1 MKLRTRIIWISSITV
16 LLSALLC
23 VMIIGIFMY
32 RSLREEAFIKAYQE
46 SMEVTDKVKT
56 DMEKRQITYNNLV
69 SLNYIFK
76 MYGDNYNVCYTLK
89 YPEKYIG
96 EKGLTQKDVNEV
108 FNNTIFSFEKLTI
121 LDYKEISLNDRK
133 NVQDNPGIL
142 YSSLHYEGRNYTI
155 FRVVIDDAMLLYKIH
170 DVTYVQE
177 KMLKLMTLMIG
188 ITFFILFMAVLILRL
203 ILKKELRP
211 LQELNENAKNIAEGF
226 YHQRIVVNRKDEVG
240 QLGENFNKMAEA
252 VEVRTNRLRESEQR
266 KTIFMGDLT
275 HELKTPM
282 TAISGYAQ
290 TLLSARISDEDREE
304 ALTYI
309 IEQCRRLERLS
320 RKMTNLLELGQNAEL
335 ELEEVAIKK
344 LFSSAAMSCEM
355 ILKNKKIALQIVEQ
369 GEYFIVDFDLMT
381 DVLINLLDNA
391 VKASEEGAK
400 IILRATDRCIEVQDF
415 GRGIPKDEQNKIL
428 EPFYMVDKSRSR
440 KNGGAGLGLA
450 LVSLILEKHN
460 IKMSIVSELGEGSR
474 FILKF
479 PE

>member
-1 MKLRTRIIWISSITV
+1 
-16 LLSALLC
+16 
-23 VMIIGIFMY
+23 MY

-188 ITFFILFMAVLILRL
+188 ITFFILFMAVLILSL

>member
-23 VMIIGIFMY
+23 VVVIGIFMY

-355 ILKNKKIALQIVEQ
+355 ILKKKKIALEIVEQ

-400 IILRATDRCIEVQDF
+400 IVLRATDRCIEVQDF

>member
-1 MKLRTRIIWISSITV
+1 
-16 LLSALLC
+16 
-23 VMIIGIFMY
+23 MY

-355 ILKNKKIALQIVEQ
+355 ILKKKKIALEIVEQ

-400 IILRATDRCIEVQDF
+400 IVLRATDRCIEVQDF

>member
-1 MKLRTRIIWISSITV
+1 
-16 LLSALLC
+16 
-23 VMIIGIFMY
+23 MY

-400 IILRATDRCIEVQDF
+400 IVLRATDRCIEVQDF

>member
-1 MKLRTRIIWISSITV
+1 MKFRTRIIWISSITV

-23 VMIIGIFMY
+23 VVVIGFFMY
-32 RSLREEAFIKAYQE
+32 QSLREEAFVKAYQE

-56 DMEKRQITYNNLV
+56 DMENRQITYNDFV

-96 EKGLTQKDVNEV
+96 EKGLSQKDVNEV
-108 FNNTIFSFEKLTI
+108 FNNTIFSFQNLAI
-121 LDYKEISLNDRK
+121 LDYKEISLNDRR
-133 NVQDNPGIL
+133 NVQDNPGTF
-142 YSSLHYEGRNYTI
+142 YSSLHYAGRNYII
-155 FRVVIDDAMLLYKIH
+155 FRIVIDDAIILYKIQ
-170 DVTYVQE
+170 DVTNVQE
-177 KMLKLMTLMIG
+177 KMLKLITLMIG
-188 ITFFILFMAVLILRL
+188 ITLFILLGAVLILRM

-211 LQELNENAKNIAEGF
+211 LQELNDNAKYIAEGF
-226 YHQRIVVNRKDEVG
+226 YHQRIVVNRKDEIG

-290 TLLSARISDEDREE
+290 TLLSAKISDEDREE

-309 IEQCRRLERLS
+309 VEQCSRLERLS
-320 RKMTNLLELGQNAEL
+320 KKMTNLLELGQNAEL

-344 LFSSAAMSCEM
+344 LFLSVAMSCEI
-355 ILKNKKIALQIVEQ
+355 ILKNKEISLEIVEN
-369 GEYFIVDFDLMT
+369 GEHFVMDFDLMT

-391 VKASEEGAK
+391 IKASEEGAK

>member
-1 MKLRTRIIWISSITV
+1 
-16 LLSALLC
+16 
-23 VMIIGIFMY
+23 MY

-56 DMEKRQITYNNLV
+56 DMEKRQITYNALV

-474 FILKF
+474 FILEF

>member
-23 VMIIGIFMY
+23 VVVIGIFMY

-290 TLLSARISDEDREE
+290 TLLSAKISDEDREE

-355 ILKNKKIALQIVEQ
+355 ILKNKKIALEIVEQ

-400 IILRATDRCIEVQDF
+400 IILRATHRCIEVQDF

>member
-1 MKLRTRIIWISSITV
+1 
-16 LLSALLC
+16 
-23 VMIIGIFMY
+23 MY

-56 DMEKRQITYNNLV
+56 DMEKRQITYNDLV

-203 ILKKELRP
+203 ILKKELKP

-400 IILRATDRCIEVQDF
+400 IVLRATDRCIEVQDF

>member
-1 MKLRTRIIWISSITV
+1 
-16 LLSALLC
+16 
-23 VMIIGIFMY
+23 MY

-355 ILKNKKIALQIVEQ
+355 ILKNKKIALEIVEQ

-400 IILRATDRCIEVQDF
+400 IVLRATDRCIEVQDF

>member
-1 MKLRTRIIWISSITV
+1 
-16 LLSALLC
+16 
-23 VMIIGIFMY
+23 MY

-142 YSSLHYEGRNYTI
+142 YSSLHCEGRNYTI

-400 IILRATDRCIEVQDF
+400 IVLRATDRCIEVQDF

>member
-23 VMIIGIFMY
+23 VLVIGIFMY

-142 YSSLHYEGRNYTI
+142 YSSLHCEGRNYTI

-400 IILRATDRCIEVQDF
+400 IVLRATDRCIEVQDF

>member
-23 VMIIGIFMY
+23 VIIIGIFMY

-400 IILRATDRCIEVQDF
+400 IVLRATDRCIEVQDF

>member
-1 MKLRTRIIWISSITV
+1 MYRIIPVYSTV
-16 LLSALLC
+16 
-23 VMIIGIFMY
+23 
-32 RSLREEAFIKAYQE
+32 
-46 SMEVTDKVKT
+46 
-56 DMEKRQITYNNLV
+56 
-69 SLNYIFK
+69 
-76 MYGDNYNVCYTLK
+76 VC
-89 YPEKYIG
+89 
-96 EKGLTQKDVNEV
+96 N
-108 FNNTIFSFEKLTI
+108 
-121 LDYKEISLNDRK
+121 
-133 NVQDNPGIL
+133 
-142 YSSLHYEGRNYTI
+142 YEGRNYTI

-400 IILRATDRCIEVQDF
+400 IVLRATDRCIEVQDF

>member
-1 MKLRTRIIWISSITV
+1 
-16 LLSALLC
+16 
-23 VMIIGIFMY
+23 MY

-142 YSSLHYEGRNYTI
+142 YSSLHCEGRNYTI

-188 ITFFILFMAVLILRL
+188 ITFFILLMAVLILRL

-226 YHQRIVVNRKDEVG
+226 YHQRIVVKRKDEVG

-290 TLLSARISDEDREE
+290 TLLSARINDEDREE

-309 IEQCRRLERLS
+309 IEQCGRLERLS
-320 RKMTNLLELGQNAEL
+320 RKMTNLLELGQNTEL

-355 ILKNKKIALQIVEQ
+355 ILKNKKIALEIVEQ

-400 IILRATDRCIEVQDF
+400 IVLRATDRCIEVQDF